1 MSKVKRSVDLT
12 PPAGEQT
19 TEVLKSALHECR
31 YCGGRGYFTTAYPFP
46 EDNPKDCPVCKG
58 NGFVDAII
66 RIEWRPSEL

>member
-31 YCGGRGYFTTAYPFP
+31 YCGGRGYFMTS
-46 EDNPKDCPVCKG
+46 NPYHHDDPKECSVCKG
-58 NGFVDAII
+58 KGYVDAII
-66 RIEWRPSEL
+66 RIEWKPTEY